1 MKKVTPCVGQRLG
14 EVPVLVVLRAVGEG
28 MRLGHPSPE
37 GRNHHPVDLIG
48 DKVAFLN
55 STGILFP
62 VLSRPFHTHVCVW
75 PCGGHSLFVPASLP
89 FCALLTLIPQNS
101 MQDSLTSRDVR
112 NRLCVC
118 QPGYSSAQPPCP
130 SAPPG
135 SLCFSHGQGARPQ
148 VFARSEDMLLPPQT
162 CSLMSLMLL
171 LPQTCSLPQSGT
183 LGRLPVRAPRPGL
196 LTRRPHP
203 S

>member
-1 MKKVTPCVGQRLG
+1 MTPCVGQG
-14 EVPVLVVLRAVGEG
+14 VGGPVLVVLRAVGER
-28 MRLGHPSPE
+28 MRLRHPSPE
-37 GRNHHPVDLIG
+37 GRNHHSVDLIG
-48 DKVAFLN
+48 DKLAFLS
-55 STGILFP
+55 STGIRFP
-62 VLSRPFHTHVCVW
+62 VRSHPFHTHVCVW
-75 PCGGHSLFVPASLP
+75 PCGGHGPLSSLL

-130 SAPPG
+130 SVPPS
-135 SLCFSHGQGARPQ
+135 SLCFSHRQGARPQ

-203 S
+203 P